1 VSEDVG
7 VAEVL
12 PGRLERLEQRA
23 VVGPVVETARRFF
36 AIDGLDL
43 GALIAL
49 ELFTTTMP
57 LLLIGY
63 AWIKDFDRAAVIG
76 DLFVRQLGVDGADRA
91 IIRRAFGTA
100 AGLERVWTVAGMAGF
115 LVWGVPMSLTVSRTF
130 SQAWRRPL
138 RSLGQRLWRGTL
150 WFVLY
155 LATVG
160 VTEQATLAASSGV
173 ARPAMYGV
181 TFLMSTLFWGAT
193 PLLLVPGI
201 PWRWRTVLAAGLVG
215 AVVNVVVLRI
225 AMRLVVPVLL
235 SGWDGFGPIGVAM
248 TLMTWSGVLG
258 VTWVIAACGGAVLS
272 ERGAR

>member
-1 VSEDVG
+1 MI
-7 VAEVL
+7 
-12 PGRLERLEQRA
+12 
-23 VVGPVVETARRFF
+23 GPVVETARRFF

-43 GALIAL
+43 GALIAV

-76 DLFVRQLGVDGADRA
+76 DLFVRQLGVDGADRT

-115 LVWGVPMSLTVSRTF
+115 LVWGVPMSLTVSRLF

-173 ARPAMYGV
+173 ARPVMYGV
-181 TFLMSTLFWGAT
+181 TFVMSTLFWGLT
-193 PLLLVPGI
+193 PLLLVPGL
-201 PWRWRTVLAAGLVG
+201 PWRWRPVLAAGLVG

-225 AMRLVVPVLL
+225 AMRLVVPLLL

-258 VTWVIAACGGAVLS
+258 VTWVVAACGGAVIS